1 MMISLC
7 SCALSSLP
15 QPPSRALALAAARL
29 AAPPA
34 LAALRAM
41 STGAPGGGEGPTVKE
56 RKTALRTA
64 LREKLG
70 GLEDAHVLAQSEA
83 VAAKVFALPEYKA
96 ARGVACFVSMPKEFQ
111 TRRLLEGICA
121 DGKTLY
127 LPRVESVKEKTMSM
141 LKADSLGDVDS
152 WPAGRWGIPE
162 PPKDGPPRLEAL
174 DEESDLDLIIV
185 PGLAFDAQRRRLGQ
199 GAGFYDRWLARGLAL
214 RDAPASFSG
223 SEGPLHLV
231 GVTLDELVVGEVPT
245 DDFDVIV
252 SRVVSASNTFPPA

>member
-1 MMISLC
+1 MMISRC
-7 SCALSSLP
+7 SFGQSLLP
-15 QPPSRALALAAARL
+15 QLPSRPLLAKRLIAPVCLALC
-29 AAPPA
+29 
-34 LAALRAM
+34 AM
-41 STGAPGGGEGPTVKE
+41 STDAPGGGAEPTVKE
-56 RKTALRTA
+56 RKTVLRTA
-64 LREKLG
+64 LRKKLG
-70 GLEDAHVLAQSEA
+70 ELDDAHIQAQSDA

-96 ARGVACFVSMPKEFQ
+96 ARGVACFVSMPKEFN

-141 LKADSLGDVDS
+141 LKADSMQDVDS

-174 DEESDLDLIIV
+174 DEESNMDLVIV
-185 PGLAFDAQRRRLGQ
+185 PGLAFDRERRRLGQ
-199 GAGFYDRWLARGLAL
+199 GAGFYDRWLARGLGL

-231 GVTLDELVVGEVPT
+231 GVTLDELMIDEVPT
-245 DDFDVIV
+245 DDYDVLV
-252 SRVVSASNTFPPA
+252 SRVVCPGGVFPQA